1 MEGLAKE
8 VESLCKHRKDARLA
22 YIRDPKNKHKR
33 NLVVI

>member
-8 VESLCKHRKDARLA
+8 VGNLCKQRKDARLA
-22 YIRDPKNKHKR
+22 YIGDPKNKHKR